1 MNGKTHPALDRALAV
16 SRELLAAA
24 VVADMPTIER
34 LDADRF
40 RLLQS
45 LRPLRDRFGAGD
57 WIVMKEIS
65 ELNDQAL
72 GLMEHHRR
80 ALERS
85 LDMAAVGRRA
95 VVAYSETRP

>member
-24 VVADMPTIER
+24 AVADMPTIER

-45 LRPLRDRFGAGD
+45 LRPLRDRFVAGD

-95 VVAYSETRP
+95 VSAYAETRP

>member
-1 MNGKTHPALDRALAV
+1 MNGRAHPALDHALAV

-24 VVADMPTIER
+24 AIADMPAIER

-65 ELNDQAL
+65 EMNDQAL

-95 VVAYSETRP
+95 VAAYSETRP

>member
-1 MNGKTHPALDRALAV
+1 MNAQSHPAIDHALAV

-24 VVADMPTIER
+24 AQADVPAIER
-34 LDADRF
+34 LDADRL

-45 LRPLRDRFGAGD
+45 LRPLRDRFSAGD
-57 WIVMKEIS
+57 WMIMKEIS
-65 ELNDQAL
+65 ELNDRAM

-80 ALERS
+80 AMERS

-95 VVAYSETRP
+95 MAAYHDTGP